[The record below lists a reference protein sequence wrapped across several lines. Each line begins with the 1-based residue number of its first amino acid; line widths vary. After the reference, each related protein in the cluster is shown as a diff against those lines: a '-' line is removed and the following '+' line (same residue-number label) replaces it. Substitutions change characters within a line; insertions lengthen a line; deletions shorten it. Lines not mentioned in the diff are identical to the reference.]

1 MNPEHHLLCVGS
13 QESTVEAWDP
23 RDKVKCSTLDVGMKI
38 KNNKDFP
45 SITSIKFKN
54 GLQMGVG
61 TASGHVLIYDIRS
74 NEPLIVKD
82 HLNRLPVKK
91 IAFNKQHN
99 AVYSLDSAMLKIWD
113 ETNVRRFLI
122 CKILLL
128 INS

>member
-1 MNPEHHLLCVGS
+1 
-13 QESTVEAWDP
+13 
-23 RDKVKCSTLDVGMKI
+23 
-38 KNNKDFP
+38 
-45 SITSIKFKN
+45 
-54 GLQMGVG
+54 MGVG